1 MVERR
6 SPKPEVVG
14 SSPSTPAK
22 HWKIFLM
29 KKVIEFVREVKSE
42 VSKVTWATRKDTVM
56 TTISILFMVFLAA
69 IFFLLID
76 WIFSSLIKVI
86 F

>member
-22 HWKIFLM
+22 YWKIFLM
-29 KKVIEFVREVKSE
+29 KKVIEFIREVKSE